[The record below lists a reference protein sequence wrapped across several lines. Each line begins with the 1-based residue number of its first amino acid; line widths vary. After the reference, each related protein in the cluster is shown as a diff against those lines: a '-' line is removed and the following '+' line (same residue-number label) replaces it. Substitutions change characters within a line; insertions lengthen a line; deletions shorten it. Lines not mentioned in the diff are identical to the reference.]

1 MQIAD
6 FFTYVHTDMNPMILI
21 GLIVLVLLLLIIGVL
36 IIKSATK
43 RDMLKTN
50 VPKIE
55 DDNIDDILRQN
66 RPVSSHRG
74 QPRAVVQMPPLQ
86 EEKTDKPDYPAVSES
101 RKTVDELINSID
113 SEDARELV
121 RERDAELVRRLEDWA
136 LEVVDAMDEIS
147 RIPHENGT
155 VAYVERLRNQLS
167 MQDCTLIDSDEWNPE
182 LQRAIKVQD
191 AAQPGGSPRIIR
203 KVSTGLYVRG
213 KLARKQ
219 AVVIEK

>member
-1 MQIAD
+1 MLIAGI
-6 FFTYVHTDMNPMILI
+6 FTHVHTDMNPMILI

-36 IIKSATK
+36 FTK
-43 RDMLKTN
+43 TAMNHGMSKTD

-55 DDNIDDILRQN
+55 DNSIDEIFRQN
-66 RPVSSHRG
+66 HPVSSHRE
-74 QPRAVVQMPPLQ
+74 QPRAEVQLSSMQ
-86 EEKTDKPDYPAVSES
+86 EKKTDKPDFPAVSES
-101 RKTVDELINSID
+101 RKTFDELISSID

-147 RIPHENGT
+147 RMPHEKGT
-155 VAYVERLRNQLS
+155 VAYVERLRSQLA

-182 LQRAIKVQD
+182 LQRAIKVQE
-191 AAQPGGSPRIIR
+191 AAQPGGAPRIIR

-219 AVVIEK
+219 TVIIEK